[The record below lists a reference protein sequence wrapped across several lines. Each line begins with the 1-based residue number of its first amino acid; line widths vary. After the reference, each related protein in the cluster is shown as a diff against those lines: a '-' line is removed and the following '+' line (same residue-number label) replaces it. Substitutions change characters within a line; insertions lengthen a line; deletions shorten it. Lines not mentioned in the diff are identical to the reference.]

1 MAWGITSD
9 TGPSEDAPGNAQR
22 SFWLYINLLLIDFF
36 VCEYEGL
43 TTSYEQNPNLDQYRL
58 NDSDWSLLIDMNAYL
73 DILRRFNIEVDVE
86 SCESGSRLFRAVK
99 NLEGQLRFFQK
110 QKPHLESCAF
120 SLLRGFFKGGLGGSL
135 STHIMG
141 NRSISVKTL
150 YVAHFVDSPSSCHQT
165 HVCVPTLY
173 GQRDILSYREAEER
187 CHWSSEWCAYR
198 S

>member
-1 MAWGITSD
+1 MFSTDSFVRKPECLATS
-9 TGPSEDAPGNAQR
+9 
-22 SFWLYINLLLIDFF
+22 
-36 VCEYEGL
+36 C
-43 TTSYEQNPNLDQYRL
+43 EQNPDLEKYRL
-58 NDSDWSLLIDMNAYL
+58 NDSDWSILVDMNAYL
-73 DILRRFNIEVDVE
+73 DSWRRFNIEVDVE

-120 SLLRGFFKGGLGGSL
+120 SLLHGFFKGGLVGSL

-173 GQRDILSYREAEER
+173 GQRDTLSYREAEER
-187 CHWSSEWCAYR
+187 CH
-198 S
+198 